1 MVELNKIYCCD
12 CIDLMKN
19 IDDFQKLWLDDV
31 SFIKWRE
38 KSKCLSCKNNI
49 SCMALEEIK
58 K

>member
-1 MVELNKIYCCD
+1 
-12 CIDLMKN
+12 MKN